1 MDSRGI
7 PADDAKFP
15 RGSDRGNFL
24 TPSGEISCD
33 PPQSNRVRREALVGP
48 AIRLICRRLEF
59 GLRLVGG
66 AHGGNG
72 AGLWPPSFRRPRT
85 RPTEERA
92 APLLDPLPP
101 THSFQTVYRAF

>member
-1 MDSRGI
+1 MPS
-7 PADDAKFP
+7 P

-24 TPSGEISCD
+24 TPSREISGG

-48 AIRLICRRLEF
+48 AIWLICRRLEF

-66 AHGGNG
+66 CARGQWSRLM
-72 AGLWPPSFRRPRT
+72 APSFRRPRT

-101 THSFQTVYRAF
+101 THSFQTVYR